1 MGEYPP
7 RLCHTPFTRI
17 WPHEELCRF
26 SALVDNPW
34 KWCASCWRKIAISL
48 IDPVSGPRPATS
60 QLHRDLYPAHPPHTS
75 ASSSMKSASHHL
87 SISSAPA
94 PPCAAPAS
102 AQNQHSAASASMKSA
117 SQQQQHSSS
126 ISISSAEASDQR

>member
-1 MGEYPP
+1 MCLWAYATTSAIHVRLILPGECHGDYPP

-60 QLHRDLYPAHPPHTS
+60 QLRPAQPPQRST
-75 ASSSMKSASHHL
+75 
-87 SISSAPA
+87 
-94 PPCAAPAS
+94 
-102 AQNQHSAASASMKSA
+102 
-117 SQQQQHSSS
+117 SSS
-126 ISISSAEASDQR
+126 ISSKSAQQQHQPSSSSNSSSSSSK

>member
-1 MGEYPP
+1 MCLRADATTSAIHVRLILPGERHGDYPP

-48 IDPVSGPRPATS
+48 IVPDQGVLSAIACSIKGNVKKNTSPSTGSG
-60 QLHRDLYPAHPPHTS
+60 
-75 ASSSMKSASHHL
+75 
-87 SISSAPA
+87 
-94 PPCAAPAS
+94 
-102 AQNQHSAASASMKSA
+102 
-117 SQQQQHSSS
+117 
-126 ISISSAEASDQR
+126 